1 MNIKRVMV
9 TGSGFMGSEIAQVAA
24 AGFAV
29 TKQDI
34 KDELVQKGMATI
46 EKNLQNSIAKGKLSE
61 EEKNS
66 ILGRITPTVDLSL
79 AKDCD
84 LVIEVIAEG
93 Y

>member
-1 MNIKRVMV
+1 MV

-29 TKQDI
+29 TMQDI

>member
-29 TKQDI
+29 TMQDI

>member
-9 TGSGFMGSEIAQVAA
+9 TGSGFMGSEVAQVAA

-29 TKQDI
+29 TMQDI